1 MMKNSAP
8 KDSLLEQF
16 REWELK
22 EPQLDALKG
31 GVDEFQIFIPIFNVT
46 LNVVRDCFDGTN
58 CSYLTYSDNGQGGI
72 YESFTWDEE

>member
-1 MMKNSAP
+1 MKK
-8 KDSLLEQF
+8 KDSLLQQF
-16 REWELK
+16 
-22 EPQLDALKG
+22 EPYALANPSEMKA

-72 YESFTWDEE
+72 YESFTWDGE